1 MQTELAH
8 KHLSVSFLVLPMIF
22 MPNPTV
28 LYLCSQLASV
38 TKGLR
43 KPLPPA
49 NRFLP
54 TSEATAASA
63 APACPPGMHHNTP
76 PRRIPSP
83 RFTGSFQTGRA
94 EKVRRRS
101 SEPAGGSVSRWPT
114 APSLHLQA
122 LTTGGAKEAKYP
134 QTQIHYIY
142 IYMHIFICFTYL

>member
-22 MPNPTV
+22 MPNPTA

-38 TKGLR
+38 AKGLR

-54 TSEATAASA
+54 TSEATAAAAA
-63 APACPPGMHHNTP
+63 APVCPPGVHHNTP

-83 RFTGSFQTGRA
+83 CFTGRFQTGRA

-101 SEPAGGSVSRWPT
+101 SKRPT
-114 APSLHLQA
+114 APSLHLHA

-134 QTQIHYIY
+134 QIHIHYIY
-142 IYMHIFICFTYL
+142 IHTYLSALHIYKI

>member
-22 MPNPTV
+22 MPNPTA

-54 TSEATAASA
+54 TSEATAAAAA
-63 APACPPGMHHNTP
+63 APASPPGVHHNTP
-76 PRRIPSP
+76 PRRISSP
-83 RFTGSFQTGRA
+83 CFTGRFQTGRA
-94 EKVRRRS
+94 EKLRRRS
-101 SEPAGGSVSRWPT
+101 SERAGGSVSRWPT
-114 APSLHLQA
+114 APSLHLHA

-134 QTQIHYIY
+134 QIHIHYIY
-142 IYMHIFICFTYL
+142 THIFICFTYF